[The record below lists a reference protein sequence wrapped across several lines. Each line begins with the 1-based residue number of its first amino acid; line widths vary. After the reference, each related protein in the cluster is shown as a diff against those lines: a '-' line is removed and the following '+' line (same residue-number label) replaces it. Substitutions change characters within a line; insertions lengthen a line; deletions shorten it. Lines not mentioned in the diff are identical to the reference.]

1 MKLNRENLS
10 GGLNISS
17 GRKKCLLVM
26 RNTFM
31 LLLAGTLHVS
41 AFNSLAYSQTTRLS
55 VEVSN
60 MTVGDVLR
68 EIEEQSSFY
77 FTYNT
82 SQVNTKRVVS
92 IKLKDRPVGEILDE
106 LFAGE
111 NIGYTIKDKHIVLFE
126 KEQHSSP
133 VVSQSA
139 KQITGTVVDEANIPV
154 IGANV
159 MVKGTTTGT
168 ITDMNGNFTLE
179 VPDGAMLEVSYIGYV
194 TQTVKVTGT
203 KVSVVIK
210 EDTQKLDEV
219 VVVGYSSKS
228 QSQLSSSVSVVSSEE
243 LHGVSTESVAKMLQG
258 KSSGVVISN
267 STGQPGSE
275 PKITIRGTG
284 SIGAGTSPLY
294 VVDGIIGG
302 TANPNDI
309 ESISILKDAAATG
322 LYGSR
327 AANGVIIITTKS
339 GKSGKTRVSFDSSVG
354 FGWKPKSNLD
364 MMNSKEFYEVNKIM
378 YTDKYHTL
386 YGNSSSTISLE
397 DYLNDN
403 IPVSLMNTDTDWQDL
418 TYNTA
423 LSQNHSVS
431 ISGGGE
437 KTQFYGSFN
446 YYQEDGIF
454 LNTGYE
460 QFNFRTNVKHDIT
473 SNLSLFLKVNGRYSD
488 KENNPN
494 ADALWDSYVS
504 LPWDN
509 PYNEDGTLKKGTEE
523 EWRGRHKRNLLY
535 PLQWNYDKLKTKQ
548 YTTDA
553 KLEYK
558 VTDWIKLSSTNRVET
573 TSSIGEIYYDKRTVE
588 GANSK
593 GELTNKSTDEITL
606 LTSNLITLSKQW
618 NDHNFSGIAG
628 YEYQKTTYS
637 DISATGMGI
646 EPGFEILDVTA
657 EAKEVSGN
665 KTESI
670 FRSYF
675 FQVDY
680 SYLNRYF
687 LVASYRRDASSRF
700 GSENRN
706 GNFYSIGGSYL
717 ISNEPFLQDKD
728 NLNLLKLRL
737 SYGTTGNAEIDD
749 FLTYGIYNYDNQ
761 YAGNIAS
768 YPSQMPN
775 PYLTWEV
782 AHTFN
787 LGVDVGLLSRVNL
800 ELDAYQRTNKN
811 LLQDVPLSSSSGFKM
826 QKRNVG
832 AVRNRGV
839 DLNIHTDNLVGNF
852 VWSSDLNFS
861 LNRNKVLELSDG
873 NPIVSGNKSIAEGR
887 ELGYFYMRDWAGVD
901 PQTGDP
907 LWIRWVDDKGNT
919 INENDGIK
927 PAKIEKTSVYNDASL
942 LYTKKINPRFT
953 IGFRNFLSYKGF
965 ELDFLFNIVSGANIY
980 NSAREIIDSDGTQA
994 TQNLM
999 NLKDGWSRWE
1009 KVGDIATHPKLILDN
1024 NKNANK
1030 PSSRYIED
1038 ASYIRLQNVTFS
1050 YTFPD
1055 KWISKLYL
1063 SRLRVFVS
1071 GDNLWLL
1078 TGYSGQD
1085 PEFNF
1090 ENGTDGYK
1098 YPTPRKV
1105 MFGLNVEF

>member
-1 MKLNRENLS
+1 MK
-10 GGLNISS
+10 
-17 GRKKCLLVM
+17 KKLIRVS
-26 RNTFM
+26 NA
-31 LLLAGTLHVS
+31 LLLTEFKHIFKIMKITSLLGFVCVAS
-41 AFNSLAYSQTTRLS
+41 AFAAPMDAQTMRVDISANQTPAK
-55 VEVSN
+55 EVIKQ
-60 MTVGDVLR
+60 
-68 EIEEQSSFY
+68 IEEQTDYLFV
-77 FTYNT
+77 YNKK
-82 SQVNTKRVVS
+82 VNLNNKVTLDASDITVAEALNS
-92 IKLKDRPVGEILDE
+92 IFSGTDIVYAMEGNNILLMNKKDDSV
-106 LFAGE
+106 
-111 NIGYTIKDKHIVLFE
+111 
-126 KEQHSSP
+126 Q
-133 VVSQSA
+133 QSGKT
-139 KQITGTVVDEANIPV
+139 KQIIGTVVDASGIPV

-159 MVKGTTTGT
+159 MVKGTTNGT
-168 ITDMNGNFTLE
+168 ITDMDGKFVLE
-179 VPDGAMLEVSYIGYV
+179 VPEGAVLEISYIGYLS
-194 TQTVKVTGT
+194 QSVKVTNN
-203 KVSVVIK
+203 KVSVTLK

-219 VVVGYSSKS
+219 VVVGYSSKT
-228 QSQLSSSVSVVSSEE
+228 QSQLSSSVSVVSSKD
-243 LHGVSTESVAKMLQG
+243 LQGVSTESVAKMIQG

-294 VVDGIIGG
+294 VVDGVIGG
-302 TANPNDI
+302 IANPNDI

-339 GKSGKTRVSFDSSVG
+339 GKQGKTRISFDSSVG
-354 FGWKPKSNLD
+354 FGWKPNSNLK
-364 MMNSKEFYEVNKIM
+364 MMNSREFYEVNEIM
-378 YTDKYHTL
+378 YTDKYNTL
-386 YGNSSSTISLE
+386 YGNSDAINKISLE
-397 DYLNDN
+397 EYLNEN
-403 IPVSLMNTDTDWQDL
+403 IPKSLMNVDTDWQDL
-418 TYNTA
+418 TYKTA
-423 LSQNHSVS
+423 FSQNHSVS

-437 KTQFYGSFN
+437 KTQFYGSLN

-454 LNTGYE
+454 LKTGYD
-460 QFNFRTNVKHDIT
+460 QFNFRANIKHDI
-473 SNLSLFLKVNGRYSD
+473 SNKISLYFKMNGRFSD

-509 PYNEDGTLKKGTEE
+509 PYNEDGSIKKGTES

-535 PLQWNYDKLKTKQ
+535 PLQWNYNKLKTKQ
-548 YTTDA
+548 YSTDA

-558 VTDWIKLSSTNRVET
+558 VTDWLKLSTTNRIDNQAT
-573 TSSIGEIYYDKRTVE
+573 IGEIYYDKRTVE

-593 GELTNKSTDEITL
+593 GELTNKSTDKSTI

-618 NDHNFSGIAG
+618 RDHSLSGIVG
-628 YEYQKTTYS
+628 YEYQKTSYS

-657 EAKEVSGN
+657 EAKDVSGN

-675 FQVDY
+675 LQADY
-680 SYLNRYF
+680 SYMNRYF

-700 GSENRN
+700 GTKNRN

-717 ISNEPFLQDKD
+717 ISNEPFLKDKD
-728 NLNLLKLRL
+728 NLDILKLRL

-749 FLTYGIYNYDNQ
+749 FLTYGIYNYDAQ
-761 YAGNIAS
+761 YAGSIAS

-782 AHTFN
+782 AHTLNFGTNIGIFN
-787 LGVDVGLLSRVNL
+787 RINV
-800 ELDAYQRTNKN
+800 ELDIYQRTNRN
-811 LLQDVPLSSSSGFKM
+811 LLQDVPLSSSTGFKT

-832 AVRNRGV
+832 AVRNKGI
-839 DLNIHTDNLVGNF
+839 DFNIHTDNIVGKF
-852 VWSSDLNFS
+852 IWSSDLNFS
-861 LNRNKVLELSDG
+861 LNRNKVLELSEG
-873 NPIVSGNKSIAEGR
+873 KPIVSGNKSISEGR

-907 LWIRWVDDKGNT
+907 MWVRWVDDNGNT

-927 PAKIEKTSVYNDASL
+927 PTKIETTNVYNDASL

-953 IGFRNFLSYKGF
+953 IGFRNYLSYKGF
-965 ELDFLFNIVSGANIY
+965 ELDFLFNVVYGANIY

-1009 KVGDIATHPKLILDN
+1009 RVGDIATHPKLILDN

-1038 ASYIRLQNVTFS
+1038 ASYIRLQNVTLS
-1050 YTFPD
+1050 YTFP
-1055 KWISKLYL
+1055 KKMINKILL
-1063 SRLRVFVS
+1063 SNLRIFIS
-1071 GDNLWLL
+1071 GDNLWLI
-1078 TGYSGQD
+1078 TGYSGND

-1090 ENGTDGYK
+1090 ENGIDGYK
-1098 YPTPRKV
+1098 YPTPRKL
-1105 MFGLNVEF
+1105 MFGINVDF